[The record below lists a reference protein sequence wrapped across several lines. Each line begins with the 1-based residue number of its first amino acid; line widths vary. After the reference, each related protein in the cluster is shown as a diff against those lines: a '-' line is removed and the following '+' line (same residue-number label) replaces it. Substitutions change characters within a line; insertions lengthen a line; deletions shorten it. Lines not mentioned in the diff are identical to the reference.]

1 MGSVNLQLLHL
12 TDQSKPTMKLLLI
25 ASLFVLSV
33 FAEPE
38 AEADAQWYGYNWNN
52 GYYPMSYGYNRWS
65 SGSWNYNRYNMYNR
79 NFWGNRRFYREAEA
93 EPEADAQYY
102 NNYYGYSPMRYNM
115 YNRNYNGYNMYN
127 RNFWNYN
134 RFYQY

>member
-1 MGSVNLQLLHL
+1 
-12 TDQSKPTMKLLLI
+12 
-25 ASLFVLSV
+25 
-33 FAEPE
+33 
-38 AEADAQWYGYNWNN
+38 
-52 GYYPMSYGYNRWS
+52 MSYGYHGYYGHNM
-65 SGSWNYNRYNMYNR
+65 YDMYNR
-79 NFWGNRRFYREAEA
+79 NFWGNRRFYREA

-134 RFYQY
+134 RFYQYYRHFFIWNTDGPNAILYETSAT